1 MNPIKYVQGLMSKK
15 SGLNN
20 ERITSQVNSVR
31 DTIVNQT
38 IPQADKITRK
48 LAGDGVFSSEVFHL
62 YSNAIRDG
70 VHTNL
75 RGNMFVIIKA
85 ALDASV
91 NTLALI
97 DKFIASDFQTETS
110 ATALTLSKANVVQL
124 LDTVNLV
131 GTYSRSLMDVV
142 LAAEENRLVGEGRRE
157 LEGITESEIQYLAQ
171 ARDAYIRGLNI
182 ILTPTDRIE
191 DKINA
196 IPEIVVS
203 EIRSSAMTSVHGDDK
218 VDPLRFG
225 LFESKADPIWL
236 IGNMW
241 IQYQYNRY
249 MAAKETAAVIDLR
262 IDRIRAMLDKKPN
275 PHLARVLV
283 KREGQRDLLRAK
295 VKKMEREWDAA

>member
-1 MNPIKYVQGLMSKK
+1 MNPIKFVTGLISKK

-31 DTIVNQT
+31 DSIVNQT

-48 LAGDGVFSSEVFHL
+48 LAGDSVFDSEVYKL
-62 YSNAIRDG
+62 YNETIRNG
-70 VHTNL
+70 VQTNI

-91 NTLALI
+91 TTLSLI
-97 DKFIASDFQTETS
+97 DKFIASDFKTETNV
-110 ATALTLSKANVVQL
+110 AGLTLAKANVIQL

-157 LEGITESEIQYLAQ
+157 LEGVTEAEVQYLAQ
-171 ARDAYIRGLNI
+171 ARDAYIRGLNLV
-182 ILTPTDRIE
+182 LTPADRIE

-203 EIRSSAMTSVHGDDK
+203 EIRSAAVTSVHGDDK
-218 VDPLRFG
+218 LDPLRFG
-225 LFESKADPIWL
+225 LFESKFDPIWL

-262 IDRIRAMLDKKPN
+262 IDRIRSILDKKPN
-275 PHLARVLV
+275 PHLAGVLV
-283 KREGQRDLLRAK
+283 KREGQRDLLRGK
-295 VKKMEREWDAA
+295 VKKMERQWDV